1 MGKEVFEMEIIENK
15 QQSTTTPW
23 SIRLFENDK
32 IRLNNLLEVL
42 PGTDKRE
49 KLMGIIS
56 KAEVETSKNKAS
68 SEFLSQLQ
76 QYTTAIIQS
85 ATAQAT
91 HAANTEN
98 LIRSEYEQILA
109 KKLEEIEALQK
120 NIAERE
126 DNIRELTGMLKEQK
140 VKVSDAADK
149 VEEYREKVEALQNDL
164 QIAKSEAVSV
174 AEIRDEYIGR
184 INVAEAALKKAE
196 MAKNKIESEK
206 AAVYAELDNMKKT
219 VDSVTADNAVL
230 NATVDAQN
238 NQIVELKEQLMATTT
253 RAERAESEKMQLFG
267 NFLAVQQQQLQKI
280 KIIKKPAPGKTQ
292 ALEKNK

>member
-1 MGKEVFEMEIIENK
+1 MEIIENK

-91 HAANTEN
+91 HATNTEN

-109 KKLEEIEALQK
+109 KQSDEIEALQK
-120 NIAERE
+120 VIAERE
-126 DNIRELTGMLKEQK
+126 NNIQELNGMLKEQK
-140 VKVSDAADK
+140 VKMSDAAAK
-149 VEEYREKVEALQNDL
+149 VEEYREKVEILQNDL

-184 INVAEAALKKAE
+184 INVAEAAFKEAE
-196 MAKNKIESEK
+196 MVKNKIESEK
-206 AAVYAELDNMKKT
+206 AAVCAELDNMKKT
-219 VDSVTADNAVL
+219 IDSAIADNAVL
-230 NATVDAQN
+230 NATIDAQG
-238 NQIVELKEQLMATTT
+238 NQIVELKEQLMAATT
-253 RAERAESEKMQLFG
+253 RAERAESEKMQLFSD
-267 NFLAVQQQQLQKI
+267 FLAAQQQQLQKI
-280 KIIKKPAPGKTQ
+280 KIIKKPASGKTQ
-292 ALEKNK
+292 ASEEIK

>member
-1 MGKEVFEMEIIENK
+1 MEIIENK